1 MNQPWITGF
10 VTILYLGECGRLY
23 FNGQVGFS
31 IAFFGYAMANIG
43 LIWAMMEGTK

>member
-1 MNQPWITGF
+1 
-10 VTILYLGECGRLY
+10 
-23 FNGQVGFS
+23 VGFS